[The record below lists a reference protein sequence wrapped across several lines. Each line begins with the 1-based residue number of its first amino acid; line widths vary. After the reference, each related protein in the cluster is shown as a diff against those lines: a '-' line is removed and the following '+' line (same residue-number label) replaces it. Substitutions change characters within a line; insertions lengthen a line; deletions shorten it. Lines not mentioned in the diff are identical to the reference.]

1 LEEHSNTIE
10 GVDMA
15 KVQINSWEDG
25 DVEGVFDTVEEA
37 EAYVLEEEMDVVVYD
52 FSGLNGKGYRFNTE
66 IAAKREEGK

>member
-25 DVEGVFDTVEEA
+25 DIEGVFDTLEEA
-37 EAYVLEEEMDVVVYD
+37 EAYVLEEEMDGVVYD
-52 FSGLNGKGYRFNTE
+52 VSGLNGKGYRFNTE